1 MMERAEQRDSSATSS
16 ARRVIPSKLLWN
28 FWMMNIRH
36 IESVR
41 RNLFGPVDHK
51 QLHQEL
57 QLKLKEI
64 MEQDCRRWN
73 FDFQSETPQ
82 LGRFQ
87 WEEIPAAC
95 VSVFYQETP
104 QPTVDVTFPKTKDEG
119 RVSNNDDPF
128 GSNQENCLSVS
139 NGFKCQSE
147 RTPVRRKRS
156 LSKPGANSKNARIT
170 GNKKCS
176 HFLSYNLKK
185 SQKKL

>member
-1 MMERAEQRDSSATSS
+1 SRNQ
-16 ARRVIPSKLLWN
+16 VLL
-28 FWMMNIRH
+28 ITILH

-104 QPTVDVTFPKTKDEG
+104 QPTVDVNFPKTKDEG

-170 GNKKCS
+170 DYFTKRRRSIEARSISSTFQTNFNKETQCRTIR
-176 HFLSYNLKK
+176 
-185 SQKKL
+185 